1 MTVLLIT
8 RSDDNESV
16 SMVTEA
22 IKRKGGDAIRFD
34 TDRFP
39 TDVQLSAYYGK
50 GDDERLT
57 LTNDEGEFDLRE
69 VSAIWHR
76 RLNFGG
82 QLPMTLD
89 KQLRYASLGETRA
102 AAQGMLASL
111 KAFRMDD
118 EPHIRRAEN
127 KQLQLQ
133 VARELGLEIP
143 RTLTTNDP
151 ATVHAFAESC
161 ESGIVT
167 KMLSS
172 FAVYE
177 EGRELV
183 VFTNPVKPEDLA
195 DLSGLSLCP
204 MTFQEMIPKALELRT
219 TVVGNRVMSASI
231 NSQSSERAAH
241 DWRRDG
247 LRMLEEWKP
256 YELPREVEEK
266 ILRLMD
272 RFVLNYGAIDIIV
285 TPDGRHVFLEIN
297 PVGEFFWLE
306 RCPGLPIADAIA
318 DVLLDR
324 SQRRQAASTSPDGDL
339 KALRL

>member
-1 MTVLLIT
+1 MTVLIIT

-16 SMVTEA
+16 QMVAQA
-22 IKRKGGDAIRFD
+22 IERKGGKAIRFD
-34 TDRFP
+34 TDRYP
-39 TDVQLSAYYGK
+39 TEVRLSAYYGR
-50 GDDERLT
+50 GNDERLT
-57 LTNDEGEFDLRE
+57 LTSDEGEFNLRE
-69 VSAIWHR
+69 VEAIWHR
-76 RLNFGG
+76 RLNYGAK
-82 QLPMTLD
+82 LPATLD

-102 AAQGMLASL
+102 AAQGMLSSL
-111 KAFRMDD
+111 KAFRMDAVQ
-118 EPHIRRAEN
+118 HIRHAEN

-151 ATVHAFAESC
+151 SAVHAFAAEC

-183 VFTNPVKPEDLA
+183 VFTNPVKPEDLT

-204 MTFQEMIPKALELRT
+204 MTFQEMIPKAVELRV
-219 TVVGNRVMSASI
+219 TVVGRRVMSASI
-231 NSQSSERAAH
+231 DSQASERAAH

-247 LRMLEEWKP
+247 LRMIEDWQP
-256 YELPREVEEK
+256 YDLPREVEEK

-272 RFVLNYGAIDIIV
+272 YFVLNYGAIDIIV

-306 RCPGLPIADAIA
+306 RCPGLPIAESIA
-318 DVLLDR
+318 DVLLGR
-324 SQRRQAASTSPDGDL
+324 AHRRQAASSSY
-339 KALRL
+339 

>member
-1 MTVLLIT
+1 MTVLIIT
-8 RSDDNESV
+8 HSDDNESV
-16 SMVTEA
+16 SMVREA
-22 IKRKGGDAIRFD
+22 IERKGGVSVRFD
-34 TDRFP
+34 TDRYP
-39 TDVQLSAYYGK
+39 TEVRLSAYYGK
-50 GDDERLT
+50 AGDERLM
-57 LTNDEGEFDLRE
+57 LTNDEGEFNLRE
-69 VSAIWHR
+69 VTAIWHR
-76 RLNFGG
+76 RLNYGA
-82 QLPMTLD
+82 QLPKTLD
-89 KQLRYASLGETRA
+89 RQLRHASLGETRA

-111 KAFRMDD
+111 KAFRMDAL
-118 EPHIRRAEN
+118 PHIRHAEN

-133 VARELGLEIP
+133 VAREFGLEIP

-151 ATVHAFAESC
+151 SAVKVFAESC
-161 ESGIVT
+161 ESGMVT

-204 MTFQEMIPKALELRT
+204 MTFQEMIPKALELRS
-219 TVVGNRVMSASI
+219 TVVGERVMSASI
-231 NSQSSERAAH
+231 KSQSSARATH

-247 LRMLEEWKP
+247 LQMVQDWQP

-266 ILRLMD
+266 ILRLMNY
-272 RFVLNYGAIDIIV
+272 FALNYGAIDIIV
-285 TPDGRHVFLEIN
+285 TPDGRHVFLEVN

-318 DVLLDR
+318 DLLL
-324 SQRRQAASTSPDGDL
+324 RRAHRPGA
-339 KALRL
+339 

>member
-1 MTVLLIT
+1 MTVLIIT

-16 SMVTEA
+16 SLVARA
-22 IKRKGGDAIRFD
+22 IERKGGATIRFD
-34 TDRFP
+34 TDRYP
-39 TDVQLSAYYGK
+39 TEVRLSAYYGTA
-50 GDDERLT
+50 GDERLM
-57 LTNDEGEFDLRE
+57 LTNDEGEFNLRE
-69 VSAIWHR
+69 VTAVWHR
-76 RLNFGG
+76 RLNFGA
-82 QLPMTLD
+82 QLPQTLD
-89 KQLRYASLGETRA
+89 RQLRHASLTETRA

-111 KAFRMDD
+111 KAFRMDAVQ
-118 EPHIRRAEN
+118 HIRHAEN

-151 ATVHAFAESC
+151 SAVRAFAESC
-161 ESGIVT
+161 EGRVVT

-177 EGRELV
+177 GGRELV

-195 DLSGLSLCP
+195 DLSGLRLCP
-204 MTFQEMIPKALELRT
+204 ITFQEMIPKALELRV
-219 TVVGNRVMSASI
+219 TVVGDRVMSASI
-231 NSQSSERAAH
+231 DSQSSERAAH

-247 LRMLEEWKP
+247 LRMIQDWQP
-256 YELPREVEEK
+256 YELPREVEEN

-272 RFVLNYGAIDIIV
+272 YFVLNYGAIDIIV

-306 RCPGLPIADAIA
+306 RRPGLPVSDAIA
-318 DVLLDR
+318 DVLLGLA
-324 SQRRQAASTSPDGDL
+324 RR
-339 KALRL
+339 RLFAPSSS

>member
-1 MTVLLIT
+1 MAILIIT

-16 SMVTEA
+16 QMVAQA
-22 IKRKGGDAIRFD
+22 IERKGGKAIRFD
-34 TDRFP
+34 TDRYP
-39 TDVQLSAYYGK
+39 TEVRLSAYYGK
-50 GDDERLT
+50 GDDERLM
-57 LTNDEGEFDLRE
+57 LTNDEGEFNLRE
-69 VSAIWHR
+69 VEAIWHR
-76 RLNFGG
+76 RLNYGAK
-82 QLPMTLD
+82 LPATLD
-89 KQLRYASLGETRA
+89 RQLRQASLGETRA
-102 AAQGMLASL
+102 AAQGMLSSL
-111 KAFRMDD
+111 KAFRMDAVQ
-118 EPHIRRAEN
+118 HIRHAEN

-151 ATVHAFAESC
+151 STVLAFAESC

-204 MTFQEMIPKALELRT
+204 MTFQEMIPKALELRV
-219 TVVGNRVMSASI
+219 TVVGKSIMSASI
-231 NSQSSERAAH
+231 NSQASERAAH

-247 LRMLEEWKP
+247 LRMIEDWQP
-256 YELPREVEEK
+256 YNLPPEVEEK

-272 RFVLNYGAIDIIV
+272 YFVLNYGAIDIIV
-285 TPDGRHVFLEIN
+285 TPDGQHVFLEIN

-318 DVLLDR
+318 SVLLGHAH
-324 SQRRQAASTSPDGDL
+324 RRQAASFSS
-339 KALRL
+339 

>member
-1 MTVLLIT
+1 MTVLIIT
-8 RSDDNESV
+8 HSDDNESV
-16 SMVTEA
+16 SMVTQA
-22 IKRKGGDAIRFD
+22 IERKGGKAIRFD
-34 TDRFP
+34 TDRYP
-39 TDVQLSAYYGK
+39 TEVRLSAYYGK
-50 GDDERLT
+50 TGDERLM
-57 LTNDEGEFDLRE
+57 LTNDQGVFNLRE
-69 VSAIWHR
+69 VTAIWHR
-76 RLNFGG
+76 RLNYGA
-82 QLPMTLD
+82 QLPRTLD
-89 KQLRYASLGETRA
+89 RQLRHASLGETRA

-111 KAFRMDD
+111 KAFRMDAL
-118 EPHIRRAEN
+118 PHIRHAEN

-151 ATVHAFAESC
+151 SAVKVFAESC
-161 ESGIVT
+161 ESGMVT

-204 MTFQEMIPKALELRT
+204 MTFQEMIPKALELRL
-219 TVVGNRVMSASI
+219 TVVGKRVMSASI
-231 NSQSSERAAH
+231 KSQTSLRATH

-247 LRMLEEWKP
+247 LQMIQDWQP

-272 RFVLNYGAIDIIV
+272 YFVLNYGAIDIIV
-285 TPDGRHVFLEIN
+285 TPDGRHVFLEVN

-306 RCPGLPIADAIA
+306 RCPGLPISEAIA
-318 DVLLDR
+318 DLLL
-324 SQRRQAASTSPDGDL
+324 RRAEVPG
-339 KALRL
+339 

>member
-1 MTVLLIT
+1 MTILIIT

-16 SMVTEA
+16 QMVAQA
-22 IKRKGGDAIRFD
+22 IKRKGGEAIRFD
-34 TDRFP
+34 TNRYP
-39 TDVQLSAYYGK
+39 TEVLLSAYYGK
-50 GDDERLT
+50 AGDERLT
-57 LTNDEGEFDLRE
+57 LTNDEGEFNLRE
-69 VSAIWHR
+69 VTAVWHR
-76 RLNFGG
+76 RLNFGA
-82 QLPMTLD
+82 QLPTTLD
-89 KQLRYASLGETRA
+89 RQLRNASLGETRA

-111 KAFRMDD
+111 KAFRMDAVQ
-118 EPHIRRAEN
+118 HIRHAEN

-133 VARELGLEIP
+133 VAREIGMEIP

-151 ATVHAFAESC
+151 SAVQAFAESC

-177 EGRELV
+177 DNRELV
-183 VFTNPVKPEDLA
+183 VFTNPVKPEDLV

-204 MTFQEMIPKALELRT
+204 MTFQELIPKALELRT
-219 TVVGNRVMSASI
+219 TVVGRRVMSASI
-231 NSQSSERAAH
+231 DSQTSARAEH

-247 LRMLEEWKP
+247 LRMIQDWQP

-272 RFVLNYGAIDIIV
+272 YFVLNYGAIDIIV

-306 RCPGLPIADAIA
+306 RYPGLPIADAIA
-318 DVLLDR
+318 DVLLGH
-324 SQRRQAASTSPDGDL
+324 SHRRQATSSSS
-339 KALRL
+339 